1 MDYEITILT
10 FNAIIYT
17 NQTRGKKHYSVKV
30 YVNCT
35 HKVVVGVVKK
45 KKCCSWFV
53 IQIYFT

>member
-35 HKVVVGVVKK
+35 HNVVVGVVK